1 VAKPRK
7 CKCGKTFSNNK
18 ELANHKKICPT
29 MRMATKKIGEMIKR
43 K

>member
-7 CKCGKTFSNNK
+7 WKCGKTFSNNK
-18 ELANHKKICPT
+18 EYTNHKKTCPA
-29 MRMATKKIGEMIKR
+29 MQMATKKIGEMIKR